1 LTTFASD
8 HPGGIDVLTDTAGT
22 DATESFEYAGHTS
35 DAIATMAKFQV
46 GRLEGSEVEEVAP
59 PPKASSLPS
68 SPPPGKRTES
78 TAGGWIRPVILP
90 LLTLAAGSVIP
101 VLIREGPRLIA
112 ALPPFTLPTF
122 WAAGQEADGTSAFLL
137 GLFLAGLAGFSSLAY
152 IYWRFNRTLEH
163 EKSVFLYPAVIPK
176 GTTSLM
182 I

>member
-1 LTTFASD
+1 
-8 HPGGIDVLTDTAGT
+8 
-22 DATESFEYAGHTS
+22 
-35 DAIATMAKFQV
+35 
-46 GRLEGSEVEEVAP
+46 
-59 PPKASSLPS
+59 
-68 SPPPGKRTES
+68 
-78 TAGGWIRPVILP
+78 
-90 LLTLAAGSVIP
+90 
-101 VLIREGPRLIA
+101 LIA